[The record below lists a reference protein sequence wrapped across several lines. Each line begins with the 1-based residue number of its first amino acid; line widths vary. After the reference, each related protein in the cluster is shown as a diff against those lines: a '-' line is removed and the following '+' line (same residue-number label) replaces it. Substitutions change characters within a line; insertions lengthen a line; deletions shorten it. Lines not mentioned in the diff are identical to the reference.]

1 MPGSPTY
8 VHLTAEGSSLLART
22 LGGKPELLHWGPAL
36 GDRLPGPESL
46 TGPRPGSS
54 FDAVVPQHLVPEAAA
69 GWLGTPGMRLGRGG
83 AEVHAALTVVAVEQE
98 HPSAATIR
106 QWDAV
111 TGVELTTDLAMEP
124 DGLLRIRHT
133 LRNTAETPL
142 DVHQLFV
149 TLPLPDRAEEI
160 LDTTGRWCREAHPQR
175 HPVAFG
181 RWGRPTR
188 HGRTGHD
195 APLVFAAGTPGFGFR
210 AGEVWNIHLAWS
222 GNAEHYVEKL
232 TSGVYVMGAG
242 ELLEQGDV
250 VLGAGESYETP
261 WLFASYS
268 ARGLDGN
275 AAHFHAWDR
284 RAHGPTTSRPVTL
297 NSWEAVYMDHDL
309 GALTALAEAGAR
321 VGVERFVLDDGWF
334 LGRRDDTAGLGDW
347 EADPTVWPGGLGS
360 FIDRVHDLG
369 MQFGLWVEP
378 EMVNPDSELARAH
391 PEWISRLGPGLP
403 LSWRNQQVLDL
414 TDEGAWD
421 HLHGQLDRLLTD
433 HAIDY
438 LKWDDNRDS
447 TEIGHRG
454 VPRAHA
460 QVLATY
466 RLLDSLRTRHPH
478 VEIENCSSG
487 GGRIDLAITG
497 RTDRTW
503 GSDTNDPV
511 ERIPIQRWAAHLLPP
526 ERIGSHIG
534 APRAHTTGR
543 VTDLGFRIGAS
554 WMQHLGIE
562 WDIRGIGEADER
574 ALAEAIR
581 LHKRYRGLLHTGLT
595 VRGRG
600 PDDGHV
606 LQGVVA
612 IDGGSAIYQ
621 YAALR
626 TTTSDRPGRVQL
638 PGLVAEAEYRVTPLM
653 DAGRLSGDVVP
664 PSWLTAGIRATGA
677 FLGAVGLHMPLL
689 LPQTMITVLAER
701 VDS

>member
-1 MPGSPTY
+1 MSDIPPY
-8 VHLTAEGSSLLART
+8 VHLAAGGAGLLLRTVAGEAEV
-22 LGGKPELLHWGPAL
+22 LHWGAAL
-36 GDRLPGPESL
+36 NDPLPDPHAL
-46 TGPRPGSS
+46 TGPRPGSA
-54 FDAVVPQHLVPEAAA
+54 FDAVVPHLLLPEAAA

-83 AEVHAALTVVAVEQE
+83 AEVHAALTIDAVEQDG
-98 HPSAATIR
+98 PTAASIR
-106 QWDAV
+106 QSDV
-111 TGVELTTDLAMEP
+111 VSGVELITELRMEA
-124 DGLLRIRHT
+124 DGLLRLRHV
-133 LRNTAETPL
+133 LRNTAATAL
-142 DVHQLFV
+142 DVHQLLL
-149 TLPLPDRAEEI
+149 TLPLPDRAAEL
-160 LDTTGRWCREAHPQR
+160 LDTTGRWCREAQPQR

-181 RWGRPTR
+181 RWSRPTR

-195 APLVFAAGTPGFGFR
+195 APLVFAVGTPGFGFR

-232 TSGVYVMGAG
+232 TSGVFAIGAG

-250 VLGAGESYETP
+250 VLGEGESYASP

-268 ARGLDGN
+268 PRGLDGST
-275 AAHFHAWDR
+275 AQFHAWDR
-284 RAHGPTTSRPVTL
+284 RVHGTTTPRPVTL

-309 GALTALAEAGAR
+309 DALTALAEAGAR

-347 EADPTVWPGGLGS
+347 EADPAVWPDGLGPL
-360 FIDRVHDLG
+360 IERVHGLG

-391 PEWISRLGPGLP
+391 PEWISRLRPAVPVG
-403 LSWRNQQVLDL
+403 WRHQQLLDL
-414 TDEGAWD
+414 TDDAAWN
-421 HLHGQLDRLLTD
+421 HVHSALDRLLTD

-447 TEIGHRG
+447 TEVGHSG
-454 VPRAHA
+454 VPRSHA

-466 RLLDSLRTRHPH
+466 RLIDSLRALHPG

-487 GGRIDLAITG
+487 GGRIDLGITA

-503 GSDTNDPV
+503 VSDTNDPV
-511 ERIPIQRWAAHLLPP
+511 ERIPIQRWAGHLLPP

-543 VTDLGFRIGAS
+543 VTGLGFRIGAS

-562 WDIRGIGEADER
+562 WDIRGIDEEDER

-581 LHKRYRGLLHTGLT
+581 LHKEHRELLHSGRT
-595 VRGRG
+595 VRGQG
-600 PDDGHV
+600 PDDDHV

-612 IDGGSAIYQ
+612 PDGRRAIYQ

-626 TTTSDRPGRVQL
+626 TAASDRPAPVQL
-638 PGLVAEAEYRVTPLM
+638 PGLVAEGSYRVTPLL
-653 DAGRLSGDVVP
+653 DGGRPSGDVAP
-664 PSWLTAGIRATGA
+664 PSWLGSGITATGA

-701 VDS
+701 VEA